1 MTQYL
6 NIHINKS
13 IGVYI
18 AMDLIRYSIIGAIV
32 AVSLVLVNEWTEF
45 KATNNAL
52 LNASQPPVE
61 NYQNAGE
68 LPRIVVTDNN
78 NDTPELNA
86 PAATPSELTSA
97 LVSTNLISVKTGT
110 LTITID
116 PRGGDIVS
124 VLLPKYLAKLDE
136 QKNPFVL
143 LEKNS
148 RRTYIAQSGLIGP
161 NGTDTANGKPL
172 FNTSA
177 QSYDLDGRDSL
188 NVDLTYTDSN
198 GANIIKRFIFSA
210 NSYLVKQEYIVE
222 NNGSADWT
230 ANFYAQLKRD
240 SSEDPAADTTG
251 MGMQPFLGVATRTAE
266 KPYIKTTFSDL
277 SDEPFKADVTNGW
290 ISIVQHYF
298 ISAWIPPTDV
308 TNAFST
314 KVNGDG
320 YNFIRYISPAVT
332 VAPGSIETIESR
344 FYAGPK
350 DQESLEAIAPG
361 LELTV
366 DYGWLWWIAQPL
378 FAIMTFIHGYV
389 GNWGWSIIFLT
400 MFVKMLFYPLSAAS
414 YRSMAKMRLVT
425 PKMTEIRERH
435 ADDKQAQSA
444 AMMELYKTEKVN
456 PLGGCLPILIQMP
469 VFISLYWVL
478 MESVELRHAPWL
490 GWIQDLATM
499 DPYYI
504 LPLIMGVSM
513 FIQQKLNPPP
523 PDPMQAKVMQIMP
536 IFFTF
541 FFLWFPAGLV
551 LYWCVNNI
559 LSILQ
564 QWMITRQIEAAAA
577 K

>member
-1 MTQYL
+1 
-6 NIHINKS
+6 
-13 IGVYI
+13 
-18 AMDLIRYSIIGAIV
+18 MDLIRYSIIGAVI
-32 AVSLVLVNEWTEF
+32 AVSLILVNEWTEF
-45 KATNNAL
+45 KATNKAL
-52 LNASQPPVE
+52 LDASQPPVE
-61 NYQNAGE
+61 NYQTIDE
-68 LPRIVVTDNN
+68 LPSAIATDSNG
-78 NDTPELNA
+78 DTPELNA
-86 PAATPSELTSA
+86 PAAVSPTESTPRPISS
-97 LVSTNLISVKTGT
+97 NLIIVKTGT
-110 LTITID
+110 LTMSID

-136 QKNPFVL
+136 QKKPFVL
-143 LEKNS
+143 LEQNS

-161 NGTDTANGKPL
+161 NGTDTASGKPL
-172 FNTSA
+172 FNSSA
-177 QSYDLDGRDSL
+177 KSYNLAGRDSL

-210 NSYLVKQEYIVE
+210 DSYLVKQEYIIE
-222 NNGSADWT
+222 NNGDKNWT

-240 SSEDPAADTTG
+240 STEDPAADTTG

-266 KPYIKTTFSDL
+266 KPYIKTSFSDL
-277 SDEPFKADVTNGW
+277 GEEPFKADVTNGW
-290 ISIVQHYF
+290 LSIVQHYF

-308 TNAFST
+308 ANAFST
-314 KVNGDG
+314 KVNNDG

-332 VAPGSIETIESR
+332 VAPGTTETVESR

-564 QWMITRQIEAAAA
+564 QWVITRQIEAAA

>member
-1 MTQYL
+1 
-6 NIHINKS
+6 
-13 IGVYI
+13 
-18 AMDLIRYSIIGAIV
+18 MDLIRYSIIGAVI
-32 AVSLVLVNEWTEF
+32 AVSLILVNEWTEF
-45 KATNNAL
+45 KATNKAL
-52 LNASQPPVE
+52 LDASQPPVE
-61 NYQNAGE
+61 NYQTIDE
-68 LPRIVVTDNN
+68 LPSAIATDSNG
-78 NDTPELNA
+78 DTPELNA
-86 PAATPSELTSA
+86 PAAVSPTESTPRPISS
-97 LVSTNLISVKTGT
+97 NLIIVKTGT
-110 LTITID
+110 LTMSID

-136 QKNPFVL
+136 QKKPFVL
-143 LEKNS
+143 LEQNS

-161 NGTDTANGKPL
+161 NGTDTASGKPL
-172 FNTSA
+172 FNSSA
-177 QSYDLDGRDSL
+177 KSYNLAGRESL

-198 GANIIKRFIFSA
+198 GANIIKRFIFTA
-210 NSYLVKQEYIVE
+210 DSYLVKQEYIIE
-222 NNGSADWT
+222 NNGDKNWT

-240 SSEDPAADTTG
+240 STEDPAADTTG

-266 KPYIKTTFSDL
+266 KPYIKTSFSDL
-277 SDEPFKADVTNGW
+277 GEEPFKADVTNGW
-290 ISIVQHYF
+290 LSIVQHYF

-308 TNAFST
+308 ANAFST
-314 KVNGDG
+314 KVNNDG

-332 VAPGSIETIESR
+332 VAPGTTGTVESR

-564 QWMITRQIEAAAA
+564 QWVITRQIEAAA

>member
-1 MTQYL
+1 
-6 NIHINKS
+6 
-13 IGVYI
+13 
-18 AMDLIRYSIIGAIV
+18 MDLIRYSIIGAVI
-32 AVSLVLVNEWTEF
+32 AVSLILVNEWTEF
-45 KATNNAL
+45 KAANKAL
-52 LNASQPPVE
+52 LDASQPPVE
-61 NYQNAGE
+61 NYQTIDE
-68 LPRIVVTDNN
+68 LPSAIATDSNG
-78 NDTPELNA
+78 DTPELNA
-86 PAATPSELTSA
+86 PAAVSPTESTPRPISS
-97 LVSTNLISVKTGT
+97 NLIIVKTGT
-110 LTITID
+110 LTMSID

-136 QKNPFVL
+136 QKKPFVL
-143 LEKNS
+143 LEQNS

-161 NGTDTANGKPL
+161 NGTDTASGKPL
-172 FNTSA
+172 FNSSA
-177 QSYDLDGRDSL
+177 KSYNLAGRESL

-198 GANIIKRFIFSA
+198 GANIIKRFIFTA
-210 NSYLVKQEYIVE
+210 DSYLVKQEYIIE
-222 NNGSADWT
+222 NNGDKNWT

-240 SSEDPAADTTG
+240 STEDPAADTTG

-266 KPYIKTTFSDL
+266 KPYIKTSFSDL
-277 SDEPFKADVTNGW
+277 GEEPFKADVTNGW
-290 ISIVQHYF
+290 LSIVQHYF

-308 TNAFST
+308 ANAFST
-314 KVNGDG
+314 KVNNDG

-332 VAPGSIETIESR
+332 VAPGTTGTVESR

-564 QWMITRQIEAAAA
+564 QWVITRQIEAAA

>member
-1 MTQYL
+1 
-6 NIHINKS
+6 
-13 IGVYI
+13 
-18 AMDLIRYSIIGAIV
+18 MDLIRYSIIGAVI
-32 AVSLVLVNEWTEF
+32 AVSLILVNEWTEF
-45 KATNNAL
+45 KATNKAL
-52 LNASQPPVE
+52 LDASQPPVE
-61 NYQNAGE
+61 NYQTIDE
-68 LPRIVVTDNN
+68 LPSAIATDSNG
-78 NDTPELNA
+78 DTPELNA
-86 PAATPSELTSA
+86 PAAVSPTESTPRPISS
-97 LVSTNLISVKTGT
+97 NLIIVKTGT
-110 LTITID
+110 LTMSID

-136 QKNPFVL
+136 QKKPFVL
-143 LEKNS
+143 LEQNS

-161 NGTDTANGKPL
+161 NGTDTASGKPL
-172 FNTSA
+172 FNSSA
-177 QSYDLDGRDSL
+177 KSYNLAGRDSL

-198 GANIIKRFIFSA
+198 GANIIKRFIFTA
-210 NSYLVKQEYIVE
+210 DSYLVKQEYIIE
-222 NNGSADWT
+222 NNGDKNWT

-240 SSEDPAADTTG
+240 STEDPAADTTG

-266 KPYIKTTFSDL
+266 KPYIKTSFSDL
-277 SDEPFKADVTNGW
+277 GEEPFKADVTNGW
-290 ISIVQHYF
+290 LSIVQHYF

-308 TNAFST
+308 ANAFST
-314 KVNGDG
+314 KVNNDG

-332 VAPGSIETIESR
+332 VAPGTTETVESR

-564 QWMITRQIEAAAA
+564 QWVITRQIEAAA

>member
-1 MTQYL
+1 
-6 NIHINKS
+6 
-13 IGVYI
+13 
-18 AMDLIRYSIIGAIV
+18 MDLIRYSIIGAII
-32 AVSLVLVNEWTEF
+32 AVSLILVNEWTEF
-45 KATNNAL
+45 KAANKAL
-52 LNASQPPVE
+52 LDASQPPIE
-61 NYQNAGE
+61 NYQNIGE
-68 LPRIVVTDNN
+68 VPSAIATNSN
-78 NDTPELNA
+78 SDTPELNA
-86 PAATPSELTSA
+86 PAANPTEYTTAP
-97 LVSTNLISVKTGT
+97 VSTNLISVETGT
-110 LTITID
+110 LTMSID

-143 LEKNS
+143 LEQNS

-177 QSYDLDGRDSL
+177 RSYNLNGRDSL
-188 NVDLTYTDSN
+188 NVDLTFTDGD
-198 GANIIKRFIFSA
+198 GAYIIKRFIFTA
-210 NSYLVKQEYIVE
+210 NSYLVKQEYIIE
-222 NNGSADWT
+222 NNSSEDWT

-290 ISIVQHYF
+290 LSIVQHYF

-314 KVNGDG
+314 KVNSDG

-332 VAPGSIETIESR
+332 VAPGNIETIESR

-577 K
+577 AK

>member
-1 MTQYL
+1 
-6 NIHINKS
+6 
-13 IGVYI
+13 
-18 AMDLIRYSIIGAIV
+18 MDLIRYSIIGAVI
-32 AVSLVLVNEWTEF
+32 AVSLILVNEWTEF
-45 KATNNAL
+45 KAANKAL
-52 LNASQPPVE
+52 LDASQPPIE
-61 NYQNAGE
+61 NYQGIDE
-68 LPRIVVTDNN
+68 LPSGIATDSNG
-78 NDTPELNA
+78 DTPELNA
-86 PAATPSELTSA
+86 PAAVSPTESTPRPISS
-97 LVSTNLISVKTGT
+97 NLIIVKTGT
-110 LTITID
+110 LTMSID

-136 QKNPFVL
+136 QKKPFVL
-143 LEKNS
+143 LEQNS

-161 NGTDTANGKPL
+161 NGTDTASGKPL
-172 FNTSA
+172 FNSSA
-177 QSYDLDGRDSL
+177 KSYNLAGRDSL

-198 GANIIKRFIFSA
+198 GANIIKRFIFTA
-210 NSYLVKQEYIVE
+210 DSYLVKQEYIIE
-222 NNGSADWT
+222 NNGDKNWT

-240 SSEDPAADTTG
+240 STEDPAADTTG

-266 KPYIKTTFSDL
+266 KPYIKTSFSDL
-277 SDEPFKADVTNGW
+277 GEEPFKADVTNGW
-290 ISIVQHYF
+290 LSIVQHYF

-308 TNAFST
+308 ANAFST
-314 KVNGDG
+314 KVNNDG

-332 VAPGSIETIESR
+332 VAPGTTGTVESR

-564 QWMITRQIEAAAA
+564 QWVITRQIEAAA

>member
-1 MTQYL
+1 
-6 NIHINKS
+6 
-13 IGVYI
+13 
-18 AMDLIRYSIIGAIV
+18 MDLIRYSIIGAII
-32 AVSLVLVNEWTEF
+32 AVSLILVNEWTDF
-45 KATNNAL
+45 KTANKAL
-52 LNASQPPVE
+52 LDASQPPVE
-61 NYQNAGE
+61 RYQNAGE
-68 LPRIVVTDNN
+68 VPSAIASNSN
-78 NDTPELNA
+78 SDTPELNA
-86 PAATPSELTSA
+86 PAATPTEFTKA
-97 LVSTNLISVKTGT
+97 PVSTNLISVKTGT
-110 LTITID
+110 LTMSID

-124 VLLPKYLAKLDE
+124 VLLPKYLAELDE

-143 LEKNS
+143 LEQNS

-161 NGTDTANGKPL
+161 NGTDTASGKPL
-172 FNTSA
+172 FNSSA
-177 QSYDLDGRDSL
+177 RSYNLNGRDSL
-188 NVDLTYTDSN
+188 NVDLTFTDNN
-198 GANIIKRFIFSA
+198 GANIIKRFIFTA
-210 NSYLVKQEYIVE
+210 DSYLVEQEYIIE
-222 NNGSADWT
+222 NNGSENWT

-240 SSEDPAADTTG
+240 STEDPAADTTG
-251 MGMQPFLGVATRTAE
+251 MGMQPFLGVATRTEE

-290 ISIVQHYF
+290 LSVVQHYF
-298 ISAWIPPTDV
+298 ISAWIPPTDS

-320 YNFIRYISPAVT
+320 YNFIRYISPAVI

-577 K
+577 AK

>member
-1 MTQYL
+1 
-6 NIHINKS
+6 
-13 IGVYI
+13 
-18 AMDLIRYSIIGAIV
+18 MDLIRYSIIGAII
-32 AVSLVLVNEWTEF
+32 AVSLILVNEWTDF
-45 KATNNAL
+45 KAAGKAL
-52 LNASQPPVE
+52 LDANQVPIES
-61 NYQNAGE
+61 YQNAGE
-68 LPRIVVTDNN
+68 VPRAIATNSN
-78 NDTPELNA
+78 SDTPELNA
-86 PAATPSELTSA
+86 PIVAPTRSTVAP
-97 LVSTNLISVKTGT
+97 VSTNLITVTTGT
-110 LTITID
+110 LIMRID
-116 PRGGDIVS
+116 PNGGDIVS

-136 QKNPFVL
+136 KENPFVL
-143 LEKNS
+143 LEQNS

-161 NGTDTANGKPL
+161 NGTDTAKGKPL
-172 FNTSA
+172 FSSA
-177 QSYDLDGRDSL
+177 VRDYNLDGRETL
-188 NVDLTYTDSN
+188 NVDLNFTDSN
-198 GANIIKRFIFSA
+198 GAYITKRFIFTA
-210 NSYLVKQEYIVE
+210 NSYLVTQQYIIE
-222 NNGSADWT
+222 NNSDEQWT

-251 MGMQPFLGVATRTAE
+251 MGMQPFLGVATRTEE

-277 SDEPFKADVTNGW
+277 ADEPFKASVTNGW
-290 ISIVQHYF
+290 LSIVQHYF
-298 ISAWIPPTDV
+298 ISAWIPPADV
-308 TNAFST
+308 TNAYST
-314 KVNGDG
+314 KVNSDG
-320 YNFIRYISPAVT
+320 FNFIRYISPAVT
-332 VAPGSIETIESR
+332 VAPHRVETIESR

-350 DQESLEAIAPG
+350 DQGSLEAIALG

-378 FAIMTFIHGYV
+378 FWIMTFIHGFV

-400 MFVKMLFYPLSAAS
+400 MFVKLLFYPLSAAS

-444 AMMELYKTEKVN
+444 AMMELYKKEKVN

-490 GWIQDLATM
+490 GWIQDLSTM

-577 K
+577 AAQ